1 MEIIIDRPY
10 ADYAKDI
17 GRICEQ
23 INRSEQ
29 LDASVFY
36 TGYLDGLNNP
46 YVLEWLQHPQV
57 SSVCVIVANDYLTN
71 GSAHAVNW
79 AGLAAIHKKFV
90 IVTEVANA
98 DQDFELPDNIQMVH
112 MGPTLVAEPRYYV
125 QVRPQ
130 VMKTMLTG
138 PHWICLNRSTRP
150 QRMLLAAV
158 LADLEL
164 GVNSDSRGLL
174 KIDGRNH
181 GTRWAIADYKNWR
194 DLMALSIQHVVDY
207 DQLMSWSIDVD
218 HEQRLSRGWHM
229 IWDNCH
235 TVQDHSDYVDN
246 LGQNLNNHQNFDQ
259 RLRKYYQSAVIELV
273 PETLYFTQGQL
284 VSEKFTNSVMGFCL
298 PIMLAAAGTVA
309 YLRDLGFDMFDDVI
323 DHSYDLVSDPVRR
336 AFELVERNQHL
347 LRDPVQARMAWLK
360 SWHRLEAN
368 YQRITSGLLRQQCAD
383 QFRADY
389 TAAIRAAK

>member
-1 MEIIIDRPY
+1 
-10 ADYAKDI
+10 
-17 GRICEQ
+17 
-23 INRSEQ
+23 
-29 LDASVFY
+29 
-36 TGYLDGLNNP
+36 
-46 YVLEWLQHPQV
+46 
-57 SSVCVIVANDYLTN
+57 
-71 GSAHAVNW
+71 
-79 AGLAAIHKKFV
+79 
-90 IVTEVANA
+90 
-98 DQDFELPDNIQMVH
+98 
-112 MGPTLVAEPRYYV
+112 
-125 QVRPQ
+125 
-130 VMKTMLTG
+130 
-138 PHWICLNRSTRP
+138 
-150 QRMLLAAV
+150 MLLAAV

-194 DLMALSIQHVVDY
+194 DLMALSIQHVADY
-207 DQLMSWSIDVD
+207 DQLMSWSMDVD